1 MIGVRMPLPGS
12 QGLIYRFGNRLLTWG
27 FNLLFDTRL
36 HDVLSGMYIV
46 RVGSLRDAVAEV
58 GGFSIEAHIAAHMVS
73 TGRVIREI
81 PIEYRPRV
89 GEKKLGVKDG
99 LRIFSDMVRLTTRY
113 NPMLIL
119 FLLGAVLLIPGGL
132 ILGAYVGYWYLF
144 YGIKYYLKGL
154 IAIMLT
160 LIGLQFLG
168 MAAMAI
174 YMKRMEFR
182 LRKAIESLR
191 RD

>member
-1 MIGVRMPLPGS
+1 
-12 QGLIYRFGNRLLTWG
+12 
-27 FNLLFDTRL
+27 
-36 HDVLSGMYIV
+36 
-46 RVGSLRDAVAEV
+46 
-58 GGFSIEAHIAAHMVS
+58 MVS
-73 TGRVIREI
+73 TGRVVREI
-81 PIEYRPRV
+81 PIEYRRKI
-89 GEKKLGVKDG
+89 GRKKLGVRGG
-99 LRIFSDMVRLTTRY
+99 LRIFGDMVRLTIRY

-119 FLLGAVLLIPGGL
+119 FLLGALLLIPGL
-132 ILGAYVGYWYLF
+132 ALGAYVGYWYIF

-154 IAIMLT
+154 IAIIMT

-174 YMKRMEFR
+174 YMKRMEYR